1 MKFMLASLFAFS
13 VAAGCAS
20 PGIDAAH
27 LAIINGVASGAE
39 DDAAIGLGIFS
50 GTQFQGACSGVLV
63 APNLVLTARHCV
75 SKTEEGNIGC
85 QSDGT
90 PIVGGG
96 VLGDYKPGQL
106 KVLLG
111 SQLANDFAAIGM
123 TIMHPDVTN
132 LCDND
137 IAMLVLDKAIAGN
150 PTIAQLRLDTMPNIG
165 DTIRA
170 VGWGTSNNSSGIER
184 RKRDN
189 IAIIDV
195 GPDDSTGLGDRE
207 LAIGEG
213 ICSGDSGGPAFDEV
227 TKAVVGVVSR
237 GGNGAPYNP
246 QTDPQYTPCVDSGPY
261 HANNIYTRTDGF
273 KDFILSGFA
282 AAGADPWVEGGP
294 DPRKAKFG
302 VACTTGDD
310 CRSALCVQGICSE
323 PCDSTFCPDGYSCQ
337 VVSGAS
343 VCTVPPPKTGGCS
356 AAPGSTHSAGTALLL
371 LLLLAV
377 AAVVRRRST

>member
-1 MKFMLASLFAFS
+1 MKRLLASLFAFS

-20 PGIDAAH
+20 PRIDAAH
-27 LAIINGVASGAE
+27 LAIINGVPSTPD

-50 GTQFQGACSGVLV
+50 TNNQFQGACSGVLV
-63 APNLVLTARHCV
+63 APNLILTARHCV
-75 SKTEEGNIGC
+75 SRTEEGNIAC
-85 QSDGT
+85 RSDGT
-90 PIVGGG
+90 PVVGGG

-111 SQLANDFAAIGM
+111 TQIGLDFAAVGM
-123 TIMHPDVTN
+123 TVLHPEVDS

-137 IAMLVLDKAIAGN
+137 IAMLVLDQAIPNN
-150 PTIAQLRLDTMPNIG
+150 PAIAQLRLDTMPTVG

-170 VGWGTSNNSSGIER
+170 VGWGTSNNSNNIER
-184 RKRDN
+184 RKRDG
-189 IAIIDV
+189 IPIIDV
-195 GPDDSTGLGDRE
+195 GPNPASGLGDRE

-246 QTDPQYTPCVDSGPY
+246 QTDPQYTPCVDAAPY
-261 HANNIYTRTDGF
+261 KANNIYTRTDGF

-282 AAGADPWVEGGP
+282 AANADPWVEGGI
-294 DPRKAKFG
+294 DPRKSKFG
-302 VACTTGDD
+302 VACTTSDE
-310 CRSALCVQGICSE
+310 CRTAICAKGICTE
-323 PCDSTFCPDGYSCQ
+323 PCDTTFCADGYSCQ

-343 VCTVPPPKTGGCS
+343 VCVLGPAPKTGGCS
-356 AAPGSTHSAGTALLL
+356 TAPGSNSNAGLALMLL
-371 LLLLAV
+371 AAV
-377 AAVVRRRST
+377 AAVAKRRKA